1 MCSELPRALGIP
13 ENPSSTVRTLAR
25 QVPSL
30 TKSVPSAYRPL
41 FHPQDFSVKVSTF
54 VEGLLYDQLLSKT
67 CLYGIVILDSFT
79 YPPT

>member
-13 ENPSSTVRTLAR
+13 EDSSSTVRTLAR

-30 TKSVPSAYRPL
+30 TKSVPSA

-54 VEGLLYDQLLSKT
+54 VEGLLYDIIAVKT
-67 CLYGIVILDSFT
+67 CLYGIVILDLFT